1 MSEPIA
7 SPGPA
12 APSGASQAGGAGPLE
27 LEISQ
32 TQRASIDALQHGE
45 APIRPPEWLA
55 RAAVIDDEAERA
67 RAAADPAGFWAEKA
81 ALVEWGEPF
90 GEALRYDPPH
100 HEWFLGGRLN
110 ATVSAVDRHVH
121 GERRNKAALI
131 WVGEDGEEHTYTY
144 NRLYREMNRLANALK
159 RLGVGK
165 GDRVVLY
172 MPLTPEGIL
181 GMLACARIGAIHSVV
196 YAGMGTQA
204 LKARIVDAGARVVI
218 CADTTFRRGK
228 AVPLKPTVD
237 EAVRGLPQVE
247 HVVVHHRERRGGR
260 PGEAPG
266 MGAAPAPAESERE
279 HDFYAIQR
287 PRDIHC
293 PPELVDAGQPLFI
306 LYTSGTTGKPKG
318 VVHVTGGYMVGVTY
332 LARAFYQI
340 GERDIYWSTSDIGW
354 IVGHSFIVYGP
365 LSIGATV
372 LCREGA
378 PDYPSPEV
386 TWELVERFGVN
397 VMFTAPTAVRMWMSH
412 GAEGPARY
420 DLSRLRLLACAGEPL
435 NPEAHRWAQRHL
447 VAQGDGLVVDNF
459 WQTEIA
465 GPVLGTLPTF
475 EVRPGKVGKP
485 LPGIQAAVVDR
496 EGRAVPPGQGGL
508 LVIERPVPYML
519 RTVWNDPDRYEEYWR
534 QIPGRCCY
542 AAGDVA
548 VQDADGWFA
557 VLGRADDVMNVAGHR
572 IGTADVEGCLLRHPA
587 VAESAVVGLPDPLKG
602 ERIKAFVVVKA
613 GVPQGPGLLASLKN
627 HVREDLGP
635 IAQPS
640 EIELVAALPKTR
652 SGKIVRRLL
661 KAQSLGQDPGDL
673 STLAD

>member
-1 MSEPIA
+1 
-7 SPGPA
+7 
-12 APSGASQAGGAGPLE
+12 
-27 LEISQ
+27 
-32 TQRASIDALQHGE
+32 
-45 APIRPPEWLA
+45 
-55 RAAVIDDEAERA
+55 
-67 RAAADPAGFWAEKA
+67 
-81 ALVEWGEPF
+81 
-90 GEALRYDPPH
+90 
-100 HEWFLGGRLN
+100 
-110 ATVSAVDRHVH
+110 
-121 GERRNKAALI
+121 
-131 WVGEDGEEHTYTY
+131 VGEDGEEHTYTY
-144 NRLYREMNRLANALK
+144 DRLYREMNRLANALL
-159 RLGVGK
+159 RLGVGS

-181 GMLACARIGAIHSVV
+181 SMLACARIGAIHSVV

-204 LKARIVDAGARVVI
+204 LRARIVDAGARVVM
-218 CADTTFRRGK
+218 CSDFTYRRGK

-237 EAVRGLPQVE
+237 EAVRDLPEVE
-247 HVVVHHRERRGGR
+247 HVVVHRRGSR
-260 PGEAPG
+260 PG
-266 MGAAPAPAESERE
+266 GAVAALDSERE
-279 HDFYAIQR
+279 RDFYAMQQ

-293 PPELVDAGQPLFI
+293 PPAMVDAEHPLFI

-318 VVHVTGGYMVGVTY
+318 VVHATGGYLVGVTY

-365 LSIGATV
+365 LSLGATV

-378 PDYPSPEV
+378 PDHPSPAV
-386 TWELVERFGVN
+386 TWELCERFGVN

-412 GAEGPARY
+412 GAEAPGRY

-435 NPEAHRWAQRHL
+435 NPQAHRWAQRHL
-447 VAQGDGLVVDNF
+447 VSQGDGMVVDNF

-475 EVRPGKVGKP
+475 EARPGRVGKP
-485 LPGIQAAVVDR
+485 LPGVSAAVVDR
-496 EGRAVPPGQGGL
+496 DGRSLPPGQGGL
-508 LVIERPVPYML
+508 LVIEQPLPYML
-519 RTVWNDPDRYEEYWR
+519 RTVWNDPDRYAEYWR

-548 VQDADGWFA
+548 VMDEDGYFA

-587 VAESAVVGLPDPLKG
+587 VAESAVVGLPDPIKG
-602 ERIKAFVVVKA
+602 ERIKAYVVVKA
-613 GVPQGPGLLASLKN
+613 GAAAGPGLLASLKE

-661 KAQSLGQDPGDL
+661 KAQALGEDPGDL

>member
-1 MSEPIA
+1 MT
-7 SPGPA
+7 GT
-12 APSGASQAGGAGPLE
+12 GPLE
-27 LEISQ
+27 FEISQ
-32 TQRASIDALQHGE
+32 HQLATIDALQHGE
-45 APIRPPEWLA
+45 EPIRAPAWLA
-55 RAAVIDDEAERA
+55 RQAAIDDVAERA
-67 RAAADPAGFWAEKA
+67 RAAADPAAFWAEKA
-81 ALVEWGEPF
+81 GLIEWAAPF
-90 GEALRYDPPH
+90 TSVHRFDPPH
-100 HEWFLGGRLN
+100 HAWFEGGKLN
-110 ATVSAVDRHVH
+110 ATVSTVDRHVR
-121 GERRNKAALI
+121 GERRNKAAII
-131 WVGEDGEEHTYTY
+131 WVGENGEEHTYTY

-159 RLGVGK
+159 RLGVGR

-181 GMLACARIGAIHSVV
+181 AMLACARIGAIHSVV

-204 LKARIVDAGARVVI
+204 LRARIVDAGARVVV
-218 CADTTFRRGK
+218 CSDFTYRRGK
-228 AVPLKPTVD
+228 AVPLKPIVD
-237 EAVRGLPQVE
+237 EAVRDLPGVE
-247 HVVVHHRERRGGR
+247 HVVVHRRGSR
-260 PGEAPG
+260 PGDAPFTFD
-266 MGAAPAPAESERE
+266 SERD
-279 HDFYAIQR
+279 HDFYDIQM

-293 PPELVDAGQPLFI
+293 APEMVDAEHPLYI

-318 VVHVTGGYMVGVTY
+318 VVHATGGYLVGVTY

-354 IVGHSFIVYGP
+354 VVGHSFIVYGP

-378 PDYPSPEV
+378 PDHPSPEV
-386 TWELVERFGVN
+386 TWELCERFGVN

-412 GAEGPARY
+412 GSEAPGRY

-447 VAQGDGLVVDNF
+447 VSQGDGYVVDNW

-475 EVRPGKVGKP
+475 DARPGRVGKP
-485 LPGIQAAVVDR
+485 LPGVRASVVDR
-496 EGRAVPPGQGGL
+496 DGRPVPAGHGGL
-508 LVIERPVPYML
+508 LIIEAPLPHML
-519 RTVWNDPDRYEEYWR
+519 RTVWNDPDRYAEYWR

-542 AAGDVA
+542 TAGDVA
-548 VQDADGWFA
+548 VVDEDGYFA

-587 VAESAVVGLPDPLKG
+587 VAESAVVGLPDPIKG
-602 ERIKAFVVVKA
+602 ERIKAFVVVRA
-613 GVPQGPGLLASLKN
+613 GVEHGPGLLASLRD
-627 HVREDLGP
+627 HVRDDLGP

-640 EIELVAALPKTR
+640 EIEILAALPKTR

-661 KAQSLGQDPGDL
+661 KAQSLGEDPGDL